1 MTLLCFVKGR
11 RKSSNFEK
19 VVFVDDR
26 HFFALGVSPLV
37 FESVFSRLTKSVNL
51 FDLCLL
57 IICSS
62 ASDLVRRRKA

>member
-37 FESVFSRLTKSVNL
+37 FESVFSRLTKGVNL
-51 FDLCLL
+51 PYLCFL
-57 IICSS
+57 ILCIT
-62 ASDLVRRRKA
+62 ASDLVRRR